1 MNPIFRFFLTMDITH
16 DVRTCAAYLNYD
28 CVPTGAFLGVNG
40 GGKARYVNRDSQNC
54 SQYRGTD
61 SKLFRCRGSSFP
73 DENQGKFYRM
83 SSDNATEARTPD
95 EVGVQNEN
103 IKAAETSQTESTSY
117 SVAAMAKRSSSLKV
131 QPGKPGR
138 AHQLTQSYKYSAKA
152 VDNNENPMR
161 PVKKSGAKSLL
172 SSGQVLWVNAKTKAP
187 KYPSESSSSE
197 WKVKEEK
204 EPSKDPSNLSS
215 NSRPSDQVHGAQPSQ
230 KSKCSADAVK
240 KSRNQIQAVK
250 KIGGRIPSTPKQE
263 KQKQETSKGP
273 SNLLTKTSSCDHA
286 RRGQP
291 GQRSKCSA
299 EAVENRRNQLP
310 ATPRQVWQVKR
321 ETLSSQG
328 KGEISS
334 KILQVKKKTSTLSS
348 RTSSSHAKRQRHH
361 RRQRSLSPEHHIK
374 WNVLVK
380 LGHSCFLCKND
391 LAHSPLLTEEESESE
406 SELESDKL
414 PDVAVLPCGHA
425 FHTLCLEQV
434 ISEYEL
440 KDPSCLICTSLQ

>member
-1 MNPIFRFFLTMDITH
+1 
-16 DVRTCAAYLNYD
+16 
-28 CVPTGAFLGVNG
+28 
-40 GGKARYVNRDSQNC
+40 
-54 SQYRGTD
+54 
-61 SKLFRCRGSSFP
+61 
-73 DENQGKFYRM
+73 M

-172 SSGQVLWVNAKTKAP
+172 ASGQVLWVNAKTKAP
-187 KYPSESSSSE
+187 KYSSESSSSE

-310 ATPRQVWQVKR
+310 ATPRQVWHVKR

-374 WNVLVK
+374 WN
-380 LGHSCFLCKND
+380 GMYEGFL
-391 LAHSPLLTEEESESE
+391 LIFSLLFWKCTM
-406 SELESDKL
+406 LETS
-414 PDVAVLPCGHA
+414 
-425 FHTLCLEQV
+425 V
-434 ISEYEL
+434 ISTL
-440 KDPSCLICTSLQ
+440 VTL

>member
-1 MNPIFRFFLTMDITH
+1 
-16 DVRTCAAYLNYD
+16 
-28 CVPTGAFLGVNG
+28 
-40 GGKARYVNRDSQNC
+40 
-54 SQYRGTD
+54 
-61 SKLFRCRGSSFP
+61 
-73 DENQGKFYRM
+73 
-83 SSDNATEARTPD
+83 
-95 EVGVQNEN
+95 
-103 IKAAETSQTESTSY
+103 
-117 SVAAMAKRSSSLKV
+117 
-131 QPGKPGR
+131 
-138 AHQLTQSYKYSAKA
+138 
-152 VDNNENPMR
+152 MR

-172 SSGQVLWVNAKTKAP
+172 ASGQVLWVNAKTKAP
-187 KYPSESSSSE
+187 KYSSESSSSE

-230 KSKCSADAVK
+230 KSKCSVDAVK

-310 ATPRQVWQVKR
+310 ATPRQVWHVKR

-348 RTSSSHAKRQRHH
+348 RTSSSHAKRQRHY

-425 FHTLCLEQV
+425 FHTLCLEQA
-434 ISEYEL
+434 IPEYEL
-440 KDPSCLICTSLQ
+440 KDPSCFICSSLQ

>member
-1 MNPIFRFFLTMDITH
+1 
-16 DVRTCAAYLNYD
+16 
-28 CVPTGAFLGVNG
+28 
-40 GGKARYVNRDSQNC
+40 
-54 SQYRGTD
+54 
-61 SKLFRCRGSSFP
+61 
-73 DENQGKFYRM
+73 
-83 SSDNATEARTPD
+83 
-95 EVGVQNEN
+95 
-103 IKAAETSQTESTSY
+103 
-117 SVAAMAKRSSSLKV
+117 
-131 QPGKPGR
+131 
-138 AHQLTQSYKYSAKA
+138 
-152 VDNNENPMR
+152 MR

-172 SSGQVLWVNAKTKAP
+172 ASGQ
-187 KYPSESSSSE
+187 
-197 WKVKEEK
+197 EEK

-230 KSKCSADAVK
+230 KSKCSVDAVK

-310 ATPRQVWQVKR
+310 ATPRQVWHVKR

-348 RTSSSHAKRQRHH
+348 RTSSSHAKRQRHY
-361 RRQRSLSPEHHIK
+361 RRQRSVSPEHHIK

-406 SELESDKL
+406 LESDKL

-434 ISEYEL
+434 IPEYEL
-440 KDPSCLICTSLQ
+440 KDPSCFICTSLQ